1 MKQTFIYMK
10 EILKTAL
17 TVAVVTL
24 AVACAKEK
32 PVVTETPEK
41 ITVSIDGIMGAYSES
56 AGTKSEIETVARL
69 KWNNGDKVYA
79 YDGTAYL
86 GELTASVEETDR
98 TYAKLSGSIDEPSGE
113 KPITLVH
120 SPLFAEQPEIAG
132 GKISLD
138 FSNQASAKVPFLVY
152 SVLPAGTT
160 AEQLGNNYVAKF
172 TIATAIYK
180 CNVAGM
186 TEAGAV
192 SKLCV
197 SNTNT
202 VCNLQLSDSEDPV
215 VTGSVPG
222 VISRTDGFTAADQR
236 AIATVALVQSPEA
249 TERKIEVY
257 KGTNVY
263 NANFSTRE
271 IAPAK
276 SYNAVF
282 AMEKEDAVVY
292 FENGVA
298 IGKAIAVLG
307 FWTEE
312 DEDEEDE
319 EDEEARTQTILYWA
333 PVNCGYEETGKVNT
347 DKDHRLGKLYQWG
360 AGDSNLPY
368 YYEGTKVVARELYY
382 DDPTPDPWYDGGVII
397 GTTSDKWKNNQGP
410 CPDGWRLPKSREFA
424 ILCGENQQGG
434 NDTWV
439 SAGTYAGK
447 INTYAGA
454 EFFGANADKTAGKG
468 VFFPAAG
475 DRLWNWGNPSN
486 RSIDGHYWT
495 SEPDP
500 SDPDWGIHMEFN
512 SSRLDT
518 WTLDIRSNG
527 YSVRC
532 VSE

>member
-1 MKQTFIYMK
+1 MKQNFTYMK
-10 EILKTAL
+10 KILKTAL

-32 PVVTETPEK
+32 PIVIETPE
-41 ITVSIDGIMGAYSES
+41 IINVSIDGIMGAYSES
-56 AGTKSEIETVARL
+56 AGTKGDIQTVARL
-69 KWNNGDKVYA
+69 MWDEGDIVYV
-79 YDGTAYL
+79 YDGTSYL
-86 GELTASVEETDR
+86 GELIASIEETDG
-98 TYAKLSGSIDEPSGE
+98 TYAKLSGSIEAPSGE
-113 KPITLVH
+113 KLITLVY
-120 SPLFAEQPEIAG
+120 SPLFEGKPVVTD

-138 FSNQASAKVPFLVY
+138 FSKQSSAKVPYLVY
-152 SVLPAGTT
+152 SVLPASTT
-160 AEQLGNNYVAKF
+160 AEKLSNNYVAKF

-186 TEAGAV
+186 TEAGEV
-192 SKLCV
+192 LKLCV

-202 VCNLQLSDSEDPV
+202 VCNLQLSDSGDPV

-312 DEDEEDE
+312 DEEQE
-319 EDEEARTQTILYWA
+319 TQSTLYWA

-347 DKDHRLGKLYQWG
+347 DSDHRLGKLYQWG

-382 DDPTPDPWYDGGVII
+382 DDPNPDPWYDDEVII

-410 CPDGWRLPKSREFA
+410 CPDGWRLPTSGEFA
-424 ILCGENQQGG
+424 VLCGPEQDDR
-434 NDTWV
+434 NDAWV

-447 INTYAGA
+447 TNTYAGA

-475 DRLWNWGNPSN
+475 TRFPFIGFAS
-486 RSIDGHYWT
+486 RRGEEGRYWLSGT
-495 SEPDP
+495 DEA
-500 SDPDWGIHMEFN
+500 DWGYDFRFE
-512 SSRLDT
+512 SSTMKTSTMDFRA
-518 WTLDIRSNG
+518 NG

>member
-1 MKQTFIYMK
+1 MKQNFTYMK
-10 EILKTAL
+10 KILKTAL
-17 TVAVVTL
+17 TVAVATL

-32 PVVTETPEK
+32 PIVTETPEK

-79 YDGTAYL
+79 YDGTDYL

-98 TYAKLSGSIDEPSGE
+98 TYAKLSGSINEPSGD

-120 SPLFAEQPEIAG
+120 SPLFSSQPEIAG

-152 SVLPAGTT
+152 SVLPASTT

-292 FENGVA
+292 FENDVA
-298 IGKAIAVLG
+298 IGKAIAVRG

-312 DEDEEDE
+312 DE
-319 EDEEARTQTILYWA
+319 EAETQSTLYWA

-382 DDPTPDPWYDGGVII
+382 DDPAPEPWYDDEVII
-397 GTTSDKWKNNQGP
+397 GTTSDEWNSDRGP
-410 CPDGWRLPKSREFA
+410 CPDGWRLPTSREFGV
-424 ILCGENQQGG
+424 LCGEQQDAG
-434 NDTWV
+434 NDAWV

-454 EFFGANADKTAGKG
+454 EFFGENVDKTAGKG

-475 DRLWNWGNPSN
+475 N
-486 RSIDGHYWT
+486 RSMYSGFASARGGVGRYW
-495 SEPDP
+495 SNNVDCDYADYILNLYFNDRKLDP
-500 SDPDWGIHMEFN
+500 QN
-512 SSRLDT
+512 YYYRA
-518 WTLDIRSNG
+518 NG